1 MSLDSILAKSPS
13 VIFRPGGVTGGLVVT
28 TWAEVQT
35 FIALRQGA
43 VVVYVDDSIVS
54 PALVPAASGV
64 TDCQGRVEI
73 RSYRQDELNFSTLV
87 VQNGATLKNLY
98 KINSTMVVLGD
109 TQGVIPAFD
118 WDYTPNVLGV
128 PGPVLF
134 IEHGFIGSTATA
146 TQPCITVAL
155 GHLLEFNISEMGGVS
170 QGGATSILSVA
181 GQFQAFMWSAE
192 LLGPGFGLPIGTN
205 WISGTGQ
212 VFLFYDTD
220 TVTSSRAIQPTAATT
235 NQLVLLDAQAGAVIY
250 KPGSTTAGSTVATWA
265 EVQAYIRDHKGMVT
279 VFVDDSI
286 VSPALVPG
294 ASGVTNCQGRVTL
307 QPFLADA
314 VIFAVLQIEPGATL
328 QDLYKIAAME
338 LRCNPQTP
346 VRSLTFT
353 SVNGGFLF
361 VSDAGF
367 LSNAATATTPAI
379 DVAAGKILSLDVTAL
394 SFVSNLTGAPAIPL
408 VHTVVGA
415 TLNIFLFD
423 GSFISPNIVDG
434 AGTQFNLDY
443 DWSSASQFG
452 TPGTP
457 PPQPGFT
464 GAYNPKNF
472 DDILNTQTF
481 LANAANIFATGPF
494 TGTRLVNFR
503 GCGGGGAGG
512 GGSAASLA
520 GAPGTGGGAGGASM
534 YGDFQVPVDFS
545 HRIDIII
552 PAVLPTPG
560 AGGAAPGNDG
570 GTGQDG
576 GTCYVLDTVTN
587 TILCAFPGG
596 SGGQGG
602 KNGGTPGLGGANFP
616 SGQLAGNLTTGS
628 AGFVAAGGNGGN
640 TTSPIT
646 PSPGN
651 QNLTTFGLTPPGP
664 APNLFTSGA
673 AGVNGAAGQGGGGGG
688 GGQGPF
694 GPGGAGGNGN
704 AGAGTPGTNA
714 PANSGAGAGGGGG
727 GAIGN
732 GGSPGGVG
740 CVGQITYAYRP

>member
-13 VIFRPGGVTGGLVVT
+13 IIFRPGGVTGGLVVT

-35 FIALRQGA
+35 FIALREGA
-43 VVVYVDDSIVS
+43 VIVYVDDSIVS
-54 PALVPAASGV
+54 PALVPGVSGI
-64 TDCQGRVEI
+64 TDCEGRVEI
-73 RSYRQDELNFSTLV
+73 R
-87 VQNGATLKNLY
+87 
-98 KINSTMVVLGD
+98 
-109 TQGVIPAFD
+109 
-118 WDYTPNVLGV
+118 
-128 PGPVLF
+128 
-134 IEHGFIGSTATA
+134 
-146 TQPCITVAL
+146 
-155 GHLLEFNISEMGGVS
+155 
-170 QGGATSILSVA
+170 
-181 GQFQAFMWSAE
+181 
-192 LLGPGFGLPIGTN
+192 
-205 WISGTGQ
+205 
-212 VFLFYDTD
+212 
-220 TVTSSRAIQPTAATT
+220 
-235 NQLVLLDAQAGAVIY
+235 
-250 KPGSTTAGSTVATWA
+250 
-265 EVQAYIRDHKGMVT
+265 
-279 VFVDDSI
+279 
-286 VSPALVPG
+286 
-294 ASGVTNCQGRVTL
+294 
-307 QPFLADA
+307 PFLADA

-353 SVNGGFLF
+353 SVNGGYLF

-367 LSNAATATTPAI
+367 LSNAITATTPAV
-379 DVAAGKILSLDVTAL
+379 DVAAGRILTFDVTAL
-394 SFVSNLTGAPAIPL
+394 SFVSNLIGAPAIPL
-408 VHTVVGA
+408 VTTVAGA
-415 TLNIFLFD
+415 TFNIFLFD

-452 TPGTP
+452 VPGTP

-472 DDILNTQTF
+472 DDLLNTQTF
-481 LANAANIFATGPF
+481 LASAANIFATGPF

-512 GGSAASLA
+512 GGGAASLA
-520 GAPGTGGGAGGASM
+520 GAPGPGAGAGGASM
-534 YGDFQVPVDFS
+534 YGDFQVLVDFS
-545 HRIDIII
+545 HQIDVVI
-552 PAVLPTPG
+552 PAALPTPG
-560 AGGAAPGNDG
+560 VGGAAPGVDG
-570 GTGQDG
+570 TDGQDG

-587 TILCAFPGG
+587 TILCAFAGG

-602 KNGGTPGLGGANFP
+602 KNLGTPGLGGANFP
-616 SGQLAGNLTTGS
+616 SSQRAGNLTTGS
-628 AGFVAAGGNGGN
+628 TGFVAAGGNGGN
-640 TTSPIT
+640 TTTPIT

-664 APNLFTSGA
+664 APNLYTPGA
-673 AGVNGAAGQGGGGGG
+673 AGANGAAGQGGGGGG

-732 GGSPGGVG
+732 GGSNGGVG
-740 CVGQITYAYRP
+740 CFGQISYAYRP